1 MTNFFPNL
9 SFFKKFSYFF
19 LGWYRQ
25 CSIISYSKDVDIGIF
40 IQDYNSNIIS
50 AFQDA
55 GLPLKHKFGKVSNI
69 NLFYLISNMS
79 QK

>member
-1 MTNFFPNL
+1 M
-9 SFFKKFSYFF
+9 FSVLFFF

-25 CSIISYSKDVDIGIF
+25 CSIIPYSKDVDLGVF

-55 GLPLKHKFGKVSNI
+55 GLPLKHKFGKVSNK
-69 NLFYLISNMS
+69 NLLKSKVYIKQLRSS
-79 QK
+79 